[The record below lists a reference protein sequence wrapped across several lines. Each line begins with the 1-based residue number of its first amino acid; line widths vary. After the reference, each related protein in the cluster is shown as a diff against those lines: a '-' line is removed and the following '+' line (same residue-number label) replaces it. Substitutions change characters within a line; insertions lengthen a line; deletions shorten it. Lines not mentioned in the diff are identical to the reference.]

1 MKRVFQNGIYLAFT
15 GTPLLKREKST
26 YKKFGGEIHRYT
38 IDEAV
43 SDKAVLPLLYE
54 GRMANQ
60 WINDKMGLDN
70 NFQKITKDLN
80 ESEKA
85 DLKRKWTRFQKIAS
99 SSRRLEV
106 IADDITDHFKKNL
119 KNTPFKAMLATSSKY
134 DALKYKEIF
143 DRDGEIKSAVV
154 ISSPD
159 MRQGESSFDSENRD
173 FVINSWKRVIK
184 NYSSVDRYEDEIK
197 ESFKEGDIE
206 LLIVVDKLL
215 TGFDAP
221 KAKVLYLDKELKEH
235 NLLQAIARAIELSRK
250 R

>member
-1 MKRVFQNGIYLAFT
+1 MVMLTKILKENFSGAKIIVVTDRKSLDKQISETFKNSGLEETKRAKSAKELIELLKSGSSVITTLIHKFEALKNEEVTIKDRVFILVDESHRTQGGELHSAMKRVFQNGIYLAFT

-106 IADDITDHFKKNL
+106 IADDITDHF
-119 KNTPFKAMLATSSKY
+119 
-134 DALKYKEIF
+134 
-143 DRDGEIKSAVV
+143 
-154 ISSPD
+154 
-159 MRQGESSFDSENRD
+159 
-173 FVINSWKRVIK
+173 
-184 NYSSVDRYEDEIK
+184 
-197 ESFKEGDIE
+197 
-206 LLIVVDKLL
+206 
-215 TGFDAP
+215 
-221 KAKVLYLDKELKEH
+221 
-235 NLLQAIARAIELSRK
+235 
-250 R
+250 